1 MPIAPGTWA
10 SLLLL
15 AAFLVI
21 HHFWPIT
28 IISIVFLVV
37 VMVVSS
43 VFCIL
48 FAGEAEKLEGE
59 KDPGWIVLDELAGE
73 VLALLPVAVIGEKVL
88 VSAVAAF
95 VLFRIFD
102 ILKPLPI
109 REIEHL
115 AGGFGILMDDLVAGI
130 MTGVVLWIVVFLF
143 TFFQ

>member
-1 MPIAPGTWA
+1 MSIKKLILSCFGLGFLPIAPGTWA

-59 KDPGWIVLDELAGE
+59 KDPGWIVLDEFAGE
-73 VLALLPVAVIGEKVL
+73 VLAFLPVAVIDEKVL
-88 VSAVAAF
+88 VSAVAA
-95 VLFRIFD
+95 LFFS
-102 ILKPLPI
+102 
-109 REIEHL
+109 
-115 AGGFGILMDDLVAGI
+115 GFL
-130 MTGVVLWIVVFLF
+130 
-143 TFFQ
+143 TF